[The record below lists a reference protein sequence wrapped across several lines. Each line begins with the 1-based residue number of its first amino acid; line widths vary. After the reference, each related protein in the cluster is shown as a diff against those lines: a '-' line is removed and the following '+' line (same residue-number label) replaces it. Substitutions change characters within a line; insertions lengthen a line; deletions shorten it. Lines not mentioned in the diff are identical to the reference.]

1 MKTRMP
7 ITYNMDNV
15 IRQLFIIAGVV
26 VLYVLFPGPAVF
38 CEGAALPAQS
48 GYATD
53 LETKQE
59 SLVSIKEDTEKI
71 ESALIRRVKISEGM
85 KHLNDHRLR
94 ELEATGQNLMEIT
107 PPASRI
113 NLESCRMSG
122 TISPLSNPEIIK
134 THSSDD

>member
-7 ITYNMDNV
+7 VTHNMDSV
-15 IRQLFIIAGVV
+15 IRRLFMIAGVV
-26 VLYVLFPGPAVF
+26 VVYVLFSAQAVF
-38 CEGAALPAQS
+38 CEGAPLPAQAN
-48 GYATD
+48 YAND

-71 ESALIRRVKISEGM
+71 ESALICRVKISEGI
-85 KHLNDHRLR
+85 KQVNDQRLR
-94 ELEATGQNLMEIT
+94 GLESTGQSLMEIM

-122 TISPLSNPEIIK
+122 TISPQSNPGIIK
-134 THSSDD
+134 SHSDGN